1 MRRWQPTTIILLFVL
16 APQVQAFGR
25 MGTWAQ
31 NARRDVHGWMQN
43 AGEDVDNFRS
53 DVTDGW
59 NRFRGGAR
67 GWMQDAG
74 TWMQGAG
81 SWMQQNA
88 GPVSDWLG
96 QNAGP
101 VMETTLDALPDL
113 MDALRACMPVM
124 RQSCGWEVMLKP
136 QELAVCATN
145 LLQRGQ
151 LPQQCVDNL
160 LEAYDSLSPVLST
173 FGIDLQDVLGLPSFN
188 APVGGPITTNG
199 PSSIPSFTFT
209 DDPITTSGIPN
220 PPQPPVPM
228 PGLGPDM
235 SLGDIDLDDLMSSI
249 SPQQTNALISSCG
262 AFIFGN
268 CAASLGDMQQMLKC
282 GLEALN
288 EGRLPVQCKAAVEDV
303 VGSGTI
309 QLTTLATTAPTPA
322 PTPVKYQ
329 LRNSNSAFGQR
340 MRDRLSRG
348 NWFGFGR

>member
-1 MRRWQPTTIILLFVL
+1 
-16 APQVQAFGR
+16 
-25 MGTWAQ
+25 
-31 NARRDVHGWMQN
+31 
-43 AGEDVDNFRS
+43 
-53 DVTDGW
+53 
-59 NRFRGGAR
+59 
-67 GWMQDAG
+67 
-74 TWMQGAG
+74 
-81 SWMQQNA
+81 
-88 GPVSDWLG
+88 
-96 QNAGP
+96 
-101 VMETTLDALPDL
+101 

-220 PPQPPVPM
+220 PPQ
-228 PGLGPDM
+228 
-235 SLGDIDLDDLMSSI
+235 
-249 SPQQTNALISSCG
+249 QTNALISSCG

-303 VGSGTI
+303 VGSVTI